1 MSQKHH
7 QGKKGKHQPA
17 DNGSP
22 ADDHEPE
29 ITNQSE
35 TQEGTSQNKESG
47 SSAESI
53 GELSEELVG
62 EFEKLKQELDDTRD
76 KYLRLYSEFDNF
88 RKRNAKERIDLI
100 KHANEE
106 LMTALLPV
114 LDDFER
120 ALKAME
126 GGQDVGAIV
135 EGVALIHGKF
145 INILE
150 QKGLRAMEI
159 APGDEFNPELQ
170 DAITR
175 IPAPSP
181 ELAGKVVD
189 VLEKGYYLND
199 KVVRFAKVVTGS

>member
-1 MSQKHH
+1 MSQKHQ
-7 QGKKGKHQPA
+7 QGKKGKHQA
-17 DNGSP
+17 TDNGSP
-22 ADDHEPE
+22 ATDPEPE
-29 ITNQSE
+29 LIKESE
-35 TQEGTSQNKESG
+35 TQEQASQNKESG
-47 SSAESI
+47 SSSESI
-53 GELSEELVG
+53 GELSQELVE
-62 EFEKLKQELDDTRD
+62 EFEKLKNELDDTRD

-120 ALKAME
+120 ALKAMA

-135 EGVALIHGKF
+135 EGVTLIHGKF
-145 INILE
+145 TNILE
-150 QKGLRAMEI
+150 QKGLRTMEI
-159 APGDEFNPELQ
+159 VPGDEFNPELQ

-189 VLEKGYYLND
+189 ILEKGYYLND